1 MFNEHDYI
9 MKILRDMVGNELD
22 YRVRQSALNWHEKGV
37 LTVDDL
43 AEIDALI
50 DVKNVPSEQSTDE
63 ENEEISEAHEIGEFE
78 ESKV

>member
-9 MKILRDMVGNELD
+9 MKILRGMAGNELD
-22 YRVRQSALNWHEKGV
+22 YKVRQAALNWYEKGV

-63 ENEEISEAHEIGEFE
+63 ENEEISETHEIGEFE

>member
-9 MKILRDMVGNELD
+9 MKILRGMVGNELD
-22 YRVRQSALNWHEKGV
+22 YKVRQAALNWYEKAV

-50 DVKNVPSEQSTDE
+50 DAKNALSEQSTDE
-63 ENEEISEAHEIGEFE
+63 ENEEISETHEIGEFE

>member
-9 MKILRDMVGNELD
+9 MKILRGMAGNELD
-22 YRVRQSALNWHEKGV
+22 YKVRQAALNWYEKGV
-37 LTVDDL
+37 LTVDNL

-50 DVKNVPSEQSTDE
+50 DAKNAPPTDE
-63 ENEEISEAHEIGEFE
+63 ETEEISETHEIGEFE